1 MLAPNSL
8 MKIKVLTFAQL
19 LRHVQLFMTPWTG
32 AHQAPLSMG
41 FSRQE
46 NYRESILNVYVSMS

>member
-1 MLAPNSL
+1 
-8 MKIKVLTFAQL
+8 MKVKVLTFAQL
-19 LRHVQLFMTPWTG
+19 LRHVQLFMTLWTR

-46 NYRESILNVYVSMS
+46 NYSESILNIYVSMS